1 MAIARKPK
9 QSTNDVEQQADEKAA
24 AFIAA
29 VSHAPEKPKRQN
41 KQPIM
46 IRFDPVLLDKVDER
60 ARYRGISRSSWIQ
73 YVVSR
78 ALEQGEG

>member
-1 MAIARKPK
+1 MAIAKKPK
-9 QSTNDVEQQADEKAA
+9 QITSDIEQQDDDKAT

-29 VSHAPEKPKRQN
+29 VSRAPEKPERQN
-41 KQPIM
+41 KQPIL
-46 IRFDPVLLDKVDER
+46 IRFDPVLLGRVDET
-60 ARYRGISRSSWIQ
+60 ARRRGISRSSWIQ